1 MSGGQRTL
9 FQSWGSRVSR
19 APEPPSGP
27 RREAAPCPDGGTRRQ
42 RARPGPEAEAAD
54 DDLLLAAADEAERGP
69 GEGGFCAAAGSLWIY
84 PTNWPERGYQVR
96 LARAAL
102 LANTLVC
109 LPTGLG
115 KTFIAAVVMYN
126 FYRWFPSAKVL
137 FLAPTKPLV
146 AQQMEACARVMG
158 IPPHHMAEM
167 TGGTQVH
174 NRKEIWHNKRV
185 FFLTPQVMVNDL
197 SRGTCPATEIKCL
210 VIDEAHKALGNYAYC
225 QVVKELSKYTNQFRI
240 LALSA
245 TPGSDTK
252 VLETF
257 AGRLIK
263 IRVLAQRDIPSL
275 TKYQIILARDQFRK
289 NPSSHNA
296 GIQQG
301 IIEGDFA
308 LCISLYHG
316 YELLLQ
322 MGTRSLFIFLCGIMD
337 GSKGLTRARNEL
349 SRNEDFMKLYRQLE
363 TMFSDTSVTSA
374 NGNLLY
380 NNRTGPTN
388 KNKIIY
394 SHPKLKK
401 LEEVVVEHFKSWKG
415 CTDQSISESKPSDTR
430 VMIFSS
436 FRDSVQEIAEM
447 LSRHHPLVRV
457 MTFVGH
463 ATGKSMKGFTQ
474 KEQLEVVKCF
484 REGGYNTLVSTCVG
498 EEGLDIGEVDL
509 IICFDAQKSPIR
521 LVQRMGRTGRK
532 RKGRIVVI
540 LAEGREQRTYN
551 QSQSNKKSIYK
562 AISENKMLHF
572 YQQSPRLIPEGIN
585 PKLHKMFITPAVY
598 EPNNSRS
605 LSKERRSSSLQ
616 HKSALFSMGAST
628 KQTDSRENWFLTS
641 EEFEVWNSLYKLKES
656 DGVKEPILSQS
667 HFETLENMEEIA
679 ASRVEGTRELSLSE
693 WRLWQNRPF
702 PTYLVDHSDRCCHF
716 ISVMEMIELMRHE
729 EGDCSYELE
738 IQPYL
743 NMDDVK
749 TSNAQRSKCL
759 STSNSEAQKAF
770 SSRKNV
776 AQGSKVK
783 LGSYS
788 LNELDTECISLFKT
802 TNFKATKRTSAL
814 NLKVPAPCT
823 EVNILDSF
831 SSAEDPVSEC
841 TVHKSLPDNREN
853 VTCHLNEFTAPSD
866 LSGNVTSCANEIVK
880 ECKSVNQA
888 CRSLDRNCADSGYS
902 SFTEE
907 KSPVSC
913 SLFYLPEA
921 ELDSFA
927 LTTPAEDP
935 SLIKILTNVKR
946 LLSQSPP
953 PLNKLHDCE
962 GLERTRENEIQ
973 QPVPFQKVISNT
985 FTEGLQGKT
994 SDSFTEFQNPS
1005 LPPQKCSELNVS
1017 SKLCSSISNCPSEPS
1032 FLYEAFVG
1040 KTNNGLS
1047 WDDIFDC
1054 ENGKHTEIQKD
1065 NLTMVDH
1072 ALTNSPSDRNSVDG
1086 YKEDSEKFQENMA
1099 TDQDESINLFED
1111 EHFSDANNAS
1121 LSKYNCNKLLMSSDL
1136 CDKDAP
1142 SAGQISE
1149 GHSSDECFLD
1159 SDANPKE
1166 SLISCRTRT
1175 LKISENMDIVS
1186 KQFLDNEDLYDCSQ
1200 ELFPVNFD
1208 LGFSIQESE
1217 DEQTDINSSS
1227 IQNSDGIFGIHVD
1240 VKPTSGENESSN
1252 DNLRPPSPPKL
1263 KDESIARTNFST
1275 PLSSQNQRTNRVKLT
1290 ENCIP
1295 NISPMKLTE
1304 EKEHGSYDSLASA
1317 FSTPKGRKV
1326 MNVKVL
1332 KRISM
1337 NAFSRVRQEIPQ
1349 MLPTNK
1355 VNTNTVKVVLSSA
1368 FDTADLPSG
1377 KTENLDHRQLHV
1389 EVGSSSESEEEI
1401 VFQRKNKKK
1410 GNVLKS
1416 PDVKDN
1422 SDFES
1427 PVHAAKKRRHPLN
1440 TSDLSSDEGM
1450 DFHKKSN
1457 RTVDCDMSRNREQ
1470 LKGVKRQKSNVKS
1483 AARQFLDEEAEL
1495 SLQEAED
1502 ISSDESDSENEP
1514 NSSLNQFLNDET
1526 QFTEVLND
1534 SEMEEVYLKSV
1545 RSPALG
1551 NRYKMVHKGFNS
1563 IAVFSQIPEQDEAY
1577 LADSFCVEE
1586 EEEESLRKSDASEE
1600 EEVCVNFDLVMDEH
1614 SASGRKQ
1621 YFTRRRV
1628 KLNQAKTEQNC
1639 AVPLTKKRS
1648 RIIVLDDSSGDETN
1662 VSNQRPVKTASPRT
1676 DYSHAH
1682 LPKSLLS
1689 DSPGQHKAPAR
1700 KNTIHQPRENKGQ
1713 RLMNLK
1719 ASVSEVLDF
1728 QPENRGRGRLPSL
1741 TIASNDCLRG
1751 DEDFQAKLKVEG
1763 SSKNH
1768 RANTSDTWCSA
1779 SKGNSAAAT
1788 PISAG
1793 LPERKAS
1800 LCILAD
1806 SREISSGSEIIS
1818 SLKAVHGVKVQV
1830 CSLGGCDYI
1839 VSNRMAVERRTQSEL
1854 LNSLN
1859 RNKVTQRI
1867 QHLQSMFERIC
1878 VIVEKDR
1885 IKAGETSRL
1894 FQRTKYYDAMLSAFI
1909 RAGIRILF
1917 SSCQEESAHLLKDL
1931 ALVEQRKNV
1940 AIHVPTEV
1948 KGAKEEALRF
1958 YLSIPNI
1965 SYLAALNMCHGF
1977 DSVKKMVNSSPK
1989 DIATC
1994 AQVSQQKAEEIY
2006 RYIHSGF
2013 DLQMLPEK
2021 LHTKGKSNM

>member
-1 MSGGQRTL
+1 MTTFPRVLRGL
-9 FQSWGSRVSR
+9 VLSRQPS
-19 APEPPSGP
+19 EPGA
-27 RREAAPCPDGGTRRQ
+27 RRE
-42 RARPGPEAEAAD
+42 PGPEAEAAD
-54 DDLLLAAADEAERGP
+54 DDLLLAAAAEAERGP
-69 GEGGFCAAAGSLWIY
+69 GGGGGFCAAAGSLWIY

-158 IPPHHMAEM
+158 IPQPHMAEM

-252 VLETF
+252 AVQEVISNLLIAQIELCSEDSPDIQPYSHERQVEKFVVPLGKELAEIQNAYIRVLETF

-415 CTDQSISESKPSDTR
+415 YTDQSTSESKPSDTR

-447 LSRHHPLVRV
+447 LSQHHPIVRV

-605 LSKERRSSSLQ
+605 LSKERKSSSLQ
-616 HKSALFSMGAST
+616 HKSALFSMGT

-679 ASRVEGTRELSLSE
+679 VRTRELSLSE

-702 PTYLVDHSDRCCHF
+702 PTYLVDHSDRCYHF

-770 SSRKNV
+770 LSRKNM
-776 AQGSKVK
+776 ARGSKVK

-788 LNELDTECISLFKT
+788 LSELDTECISLFKT
-802 TNFKATKRTSAL
+802 TNFKTTKRTSAL

-831 SSAEDPVSEC
+831 STAEDPVSEC
-841 TVHKSLPDNREN
+841 TVHKSLPDDNREN
-853 VTCHLNEFTAPSD
+853 VTFHLNEFTAPSD
-866 LSGNVTSCANEIVK
+866 LSGNVTSCANKIVK

-888 CRSLDRNCADSGYS
+888 CSSLDRNCADSGYS

-935 SLIKILTNVKR
+935 SLIKIILTNVKR

-994 SDSFTEFQNPS
+994 SVSFTKFQNPS

-1072 ALTNSPSDRNSVDG
+1072 ALTNNPSDRNSVDG

-1099 TDQDESINLFED
+1099 TDQDESIHLFED

-1149 GHSSDECFLD
+1149 GHISDECFLD

-1175 LKISENMDIVS
+1175 LKISENMDIVN
-1186 KQFLDNEDLYDCSQ
+1186 KQFPDNEDLYDCSQ

-1217 DEQTDINSSS
+1217 DEQTDMNNSS
-1227 IQNSDGIFGIHVD
+1227 IQNSDGIFGTHVD

-1252 DNLRPPSPPKL
+1252 DNLRHPSTPKL

-1275 PLSSQNQRTNRVKLT
+1275 PLSSQNQRTNRVKLI

-1295 NISPMKLTE
+1295 IISPMKLTE

-1355 VNTNTVKVVLSSA
+1355 VNTNTVKVVLSSV
-1368 FDTADLPSG
+1368 FDTPDLPSG

-1389 EVGSSSESEEEI
+1389 SQKFPIEGSSSESEEEI
-1401 VFQRKNKKK
+1401 IFQRKNKKK

-1416 PDVKDN
+1416 PDVKNN

-1427 PVHAAKKRRHPLN
+1427 PVHAVKKRRHPLN
-1440 TSDLSSDEGM
+1440 TVS
-1450 DFHKKSN
+1450 KS
-1457 RTVDCDMSRNREQ
+1457 
-1470 LKGVKRQKSNVKS
+1470 
-1483 AARQFLDEEAEL
+1483 RQFLDEEAEL

-1502 ISSDESDSENEP
+1502 ISSDESDSENEA

-1534 SEMEEVYLKSV
+1534 SEMEGVYLKSV

-1563 IAVFSQIPEQDEAY
+1563 VAVFSQIPEQDEAY

-1586 EEEESLRKSDASEE
+1586 EEEESLRKSDSSEE
-1600 EEVCVNFDLVMDEH
+1600 EEVCVNFDLVMDEQ

-1700 KNTIHQPRENKGQ
+1700 KNPIHQPQENKGQ
-1713 RLMNLK
+1713 RLINLK

-1728 QPENRGRGRLPSL
+1728 QPESRGRGRLMCFL
-1741 TIASNDCLRG
+1741 CL
-1751 DEDFQAKLKVEG
+1751 QVEG
-1763 SSKNH
+1763 SSKIH
-1768 RANTSDTWCSA
+1768 C
-1779 SKGNSAAAT
+1779 GNSAAAT

-1793 LPERKAS
+1793 LLERKAS
-1800 LCILAD
+1800 LCILVD

-1894 FQRTKYYDAMLSAFI
+1894 FQRTKYYDAMLSALI

-1977 DSVKKMVNSSPK
+1977 DSVKKMINSSPK

-2021 LHTKGKSNM
+2021 LHTKGKSNT